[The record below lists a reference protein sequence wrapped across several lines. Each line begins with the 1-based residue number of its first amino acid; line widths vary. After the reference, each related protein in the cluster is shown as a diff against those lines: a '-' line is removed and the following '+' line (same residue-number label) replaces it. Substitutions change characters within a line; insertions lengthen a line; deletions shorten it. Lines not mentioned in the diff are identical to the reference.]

1 MDQALKE
8 GAATALATL
17 RKFQDRREQ
26 VVNRVAQERIAA
38 HTEAR
43 ILAARIGKFIDAL
56 DASTGPED
64 ENVFRE
70 SFRVLSQA
78 KDVATCIQDMLDDVD
93 ILEALS

>member
-1 MDQALKE
+1 MDQALKD
-8 GAATALATL
+8 GASAALATL

-26 VVNRVAQERIAA
+26 IVNRVAQERIAA

-56 DASTGPED
+56 DASVSLED
-64 ENVFRE
+64 EDVLRE
-70 SFRVLSQA
+70 SLRVLSQA
-78 KDVATCIQDMLDDVD
+78 KGVETCIQDMLDDVD